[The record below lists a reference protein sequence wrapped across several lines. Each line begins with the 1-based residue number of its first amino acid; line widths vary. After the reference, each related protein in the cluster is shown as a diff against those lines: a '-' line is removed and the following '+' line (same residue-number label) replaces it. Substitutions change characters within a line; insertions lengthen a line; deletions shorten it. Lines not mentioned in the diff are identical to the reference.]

1 MNIRKVYLGLIAV
14 LSMALFY
21 EWTSAARADSVVAH
35 LEMAKSENLNA
46 RVSDDGLYV
55 YLENELLKLKIAIQ
69 TGAVVESR
77 LKEYGV
83 ENVEGSMGVRVFGTS
98 ETETGIFKYYLK
110 TGFTG
115 KSIKYVLSD
124 YGDGF
129 VTLKSEDGDLT
140 KEFGFLP
147 NTYEVVVKDSS
158 NKGVSGKPFAS
169 LYRTRGESLD
179 LKTAWIEGGIMNS
192 GSYRGVAISSD
203 QDPYMSSRLR
213 GIDEPISI
221 LSRSGWVSFIQKYF
235 FAALIGS
242 DDYIYNYFA
251 QPADSGIYRMGY
263 TVEKGEAISLVYS
276 HSHRVFIG
284 PKIRKDLAE
293 RADALELSIDM
304 GWFWFIS
311 QPMVWFLDLI
321 NEYVGSWALS
331 IIIFTLILKLVLFPV
346 TAKGFV
352 SMAAMRKV
360 GPKMKEIQDRYK
372 DDRQKVS
379 AEVVAL
385 YKKEGVN
392 PLGGCLPIVAQMP
405 FFIGFF
411 FALREMVELRHA
423 SFFWISDLSIPDP
436 LFILPVLFG
445 LVMVF
450 TQKLSPAP
458 PTTDPTQAQIMK
470 LMPVIFSVF
479 FVIFPSGLCLYSV
492 VNSGFSLAQQRYL
505 YKKTGALGGGFDG
518 SGGGG

>member
-158 NKGVSGKPFAS
+158 NRGVSGKPFAS

-379 AEVVAL
+379 AEVMAL

-436 LFILPVLFG
+436 LFILPVMFG

>member
-35 LEMAKSENLNA
+35 LEMAKSENLKA

-293 RADALELSIDM
+293 GADSLDLSFDM
-304 GWFWFIS
+304 GWFWFIY
-311 QPMVWFLDLI
+311 QAIVWFLDLI

>member
-115 KSIKYVLSD
+115 KSIKYVLGD

-158 NKGVSGKPFAS
+158 NRGVSGKPFAS

-372 DDRQKVS
+372 DDRQKAS
-379 AEVVAL
+379 AEVMAL

-436 LFILPVLFG
+436 LFILPVMFG

>member
-35 LEMAKSENLNA
+35 LEMAKSENLKA

-158 NKGVSGKPFAS
+158 NRGVSGKPFAS

-379 AEVVAL
+379 AEVMAL

-436 LFILPVLFG
+436 LFILPVMFG

>member
-35 LEMAKSENLNA
+35 LEMAKSENLKA

-158 NKGVSGKPFAS
+158 NMGVSGKPFAS

-213 GIDEPISI
+213 GIDEPISV

-379 AEVVAL
+379 AEVMAL

-505 YKKTGALGGGFDG
+505 YKKTGAMGGGFDG